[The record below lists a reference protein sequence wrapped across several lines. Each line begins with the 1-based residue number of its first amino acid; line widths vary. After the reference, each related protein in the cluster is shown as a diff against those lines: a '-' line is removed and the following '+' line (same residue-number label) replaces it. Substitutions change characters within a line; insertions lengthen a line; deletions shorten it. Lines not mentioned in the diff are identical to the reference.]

1 MTQRLT
7 NAISR
12 TELICLIA
20 AVMALNSLAID
31 IMLPALPAMGAASSS
46 PHGVIAALP
55 SRYPNT

>member
-20 AVMALNSLAID
+20 AMMALNSLAID
-31 IMLPALPAMGAASSS
+31 IMLPALPAMGLRPLARMAS
-46 PHGVIAALP
+46 
-55 SRYPNT
+55 